1 MGTVSSTHLS
11 SSLNFTFPVVVV
23 YTVYATHLSIWS
35 KWTKLHGGQQP
46 GVPCVPTRGLMM

>member
-23 YTVYATHLSIWS
+23 YTVYATHLNIWS

-46 GVPCVPTRGLMM
+46 GVPRMPTRGLMI